1 MSKMINT
8 QLSTIRLFS
17 NKIKNVKPSD
27 KIIARNVL
35 LHDYKCDLGVI
46 NVLDGTFSLCF
57 EDDIPLAV

>member
-17 NKIKNVKPSD
+17 NKIKNAKPSD
-27 KIIARNVL
+27 KIIPRNVL

-46 NVLDGTFSLCF
+46 NVLDGTFSLM
-57 EDDIPLAV
+57 L